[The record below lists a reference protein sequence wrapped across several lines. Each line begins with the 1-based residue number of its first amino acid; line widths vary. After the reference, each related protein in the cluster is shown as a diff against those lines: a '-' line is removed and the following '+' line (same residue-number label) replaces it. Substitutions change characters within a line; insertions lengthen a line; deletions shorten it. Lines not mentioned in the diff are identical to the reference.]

1 MMGQV
6 RFLPLLLY
14 LLVHAGEDGVV
25 GGLRFSAGGILLWTR
40 GQSFLRR
47 ADTLLSSAS
56 RV

>member
-1 MMGQV
+1 MGQV